1 MNPEVQRICNML
13 KTRFDSLLATNL
25 NSTKP
30 EIRNA
35 FLDVAC
41 QAHYSGK
48 FTSASERIYRLGN
61 LIINFN
67 TYDTKHKA
75 LSKALNNVRTNEVS
89 QKVVQSN
96 VQTTSV
102 QPRKSPQPRKS
113 KLENPVNPF
122 QKYEVVEEGSPLYI
136 YYSSLYE
143 EKPASKMALKWL
155 VEHGMLND
163 SVSINKYK
171 SLSTA

>member
-67 TYDTKHKA
+67 TYDNKHKA
-75 LSKALNNVRTNEVS
+75 LSKAVNNVQPNEVS
-89 QKVVQSN
+89 QNSVQSN
-96 VQTTSV
+96 VV
-102 QPRKSPQPRKS
+102 QARKSPQPRKS